1 MRLLKAKT
9 LAEMLGVSEARAYE
23 LMREKI
29 LPTVRL
35 GRQVRVS
42 QDALE
47 HFISSGGKSLPGGW
61 RREPVRSDVG

>member
-1 MRLLKAKT
+1 MRLLKAKM

-42 QDALE
+42 ENALE
-47 HFISSGGKSLPGGW
+47 QFVASGGKALPGGW
-61 RREPVRSDVG
+61 RREPDRADVG